1 MLIACRNFKSKQM
14 NILILLVIAMFII
27 TAGYVGYYASQNQ
40 PIEEAESHSIEL
52 KILDGETDSILTSE
66 NLKLKSII

>member
-1 MLIACRNFKSKQM
+1 M

-40 PIEEAESHSIEL
+40 PVEEIKGHGAEFE
-52 KILDGETDSILTSE
+52 ILGTETDLTQMTQNST
-66 NLKLKSII
+66 LGKSII